1 MFLKVDIESP
11 ISTFL
16 IFYPDGKKKYLHLQN
31 RNQQRIFMQKIA
43 IISDIHGNLPA
54 LKAVLNDIEKEYK
67 ADKIYCLGDLV
78 DAVPWHNEVVEL
90 IRERNIPTVM
100 GNHDERI
107 AFDQGVVAMPKH
119 TAEETAARIGTIA
132 HTKATITDENR
143 DFLASLPKSIN
154 LEYSGTKCLLTH
166 GSPKSNK
173 QYIFENHDEEEIKTW
188 FREYQ
193 PDLIL
198 MGHTHFSYI
207 REINVD
213 GIEKI
218 CINVGS
224 VGRCKE
230 AIGAKAV
237 YLWLTIDQQ
246 GQMTPT
252 LRKIEYNV
260 QEAIEE

>member
-1 MFLKVDIESP
+1 
-11 ISTFL
+11 
-16 IFYPDGKKKYLHLQN
+16 
-31 RNQQRIFMQKIA
+31 MQKIA

-54 LKAVLNDIEKEYK
+54 LKAVLHDIEKEYK

-78 DAVPWHNEVVEL
+78 DAVPWHNEVIEL
-90 IRERNIPTVM
+90 IKERNIPTVM

-119 TAEETAARIGTIA
+119 TAEETAARRSTIA
-132 HTKATITDENR
+132 HTKATITNENR
-143 DFLASLPKSIN
+143 EFLASLPKSID
-154 LEYSGTKCLLTH
+154 LEYAGTKCLLTH

-173 QYIFENHDEEEIKTW
+173 QYIFEDHEEEEIKSW
-188 FREYQ
+188 FREYE

-207 REINVD
+207 RKIDVD
-213 GIEKI
+213 GVEKT

-237 YLWLTIDQQ
+237 YLCLTINDQ
-246 GQMTPT
+246 GEIIPT
-252 LRKIEYNV
+252 IRKIGYNV
-260 QEAIEE
+260 QEAIEAIKASPIPDFYAEFFEKHLQSQIL